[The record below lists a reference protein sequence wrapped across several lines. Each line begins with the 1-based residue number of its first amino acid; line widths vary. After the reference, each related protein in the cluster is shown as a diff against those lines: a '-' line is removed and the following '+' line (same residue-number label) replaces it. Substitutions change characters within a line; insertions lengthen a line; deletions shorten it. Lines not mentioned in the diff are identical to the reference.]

1 MSRSDVR
8 RGAANRSLVLPAPV
22 AVGPAPRTDGASV
35 TELAVQTTDLGKRY
49 GQHWALRE
57 CSIEVPVGRVCGLVG
72 ANGAGKTTLLRILAG
87 LSRPTSGTALV
98 SGRAPADDTD
108 FLAVIGYLGQDVP
121 LYRRWT
127 AAEHLALGQHLNPAW
142 DAGISLDRLR
152 RLGIPLD
159 RRSDALSGG
168 MRAQVAL
175 ALAMGK
181 RPQVLLLDEPF
192 AALDPL
198 ARREFLGSL
207 AGAMAEQELTVV
219 LSSHLLPDLER
230 ICDHLIV
237 LAEGRPVLCA
247 GIDELLASHRQLRAA
262 ARRTAAIAGR
272 HEIIQRTRTPREV
285 TMTVRLRGPVLD
297 PAWEV
302 SEVGLEEIVLAYLAQ
317 GAPPPPEAIELVGQK
332 PADAPGGVTR

>member
-1 MSRSDVR
+1 MGCCGSAR
-8 RGAANRSLVLPAPV
+8 
-22 AVGPAPRTDGASV
+22 
-35 TELAVQTTDLGKRY
+35 
-49 GQHWALRE
+49 
-57 CSIEVPVGRVCGLVG
+57 IEVPAGRVCGLVG
-72 ANGAGKTTLLRILAG
+72 ANGAGKTTLLRLLAG
-87 LSRPTSGTALV
+87 LSRPTSGTARV
-98 SGRAPADDTD
+98 SGRAPADDAD
-108 FLAVIGYLGQDVP
+108 FLAVIGYLAQDVP

-127 AAEHLALGQHLNPAW
+127 AADHLALGAHLNPVW
-142 DAGISLDRLR
+142 DDGISVDRLR

-181 RPQVLLLDEPF
+181 RPEVLLLDEPV

-207 AGAMAEQELTVV
+207 AAAMADQELTVL

-237 LAEGRPVLCA
+237 LDAGHPVLCA
-247 GIDELLASHRQLRAA
+247 GIDELLDSHRQLRAA
-262 ARRTAAIAGR
+262 RTTAASAGR
-272 HEIIQRTRTPREV
+272 HEIIQETRTPREV
-285 TMTVRLRGPVLD
+285 SLTVRLRGPVLD

-317 GAPPPPEAIELVGQK
+317 QAPASPAGLQLVAEG
-332 PADAPGGVTR
+332 PARAPRGVAR